1 MATPQV
7 SRYVTE
13 ALLSVFSSLHNN
25 IYVYLLL
32 DIYRILQIKVMQVY
46 KNLTFI
52 KMNERMLSQG
62 NKQTI
67 LFAANWNI
75 LRHFYF
81 KISHPHTLQ

>member
-13 ALLSVFSSLHNN
+13 ALLSLFSSLHNN

-52 KMNERMLSQG
+52 KMNERMLS
-62 NKQTI
+62 
-67 LFAANWNI
+67 
-75 LRHFYF
+75 
-81 KISHPHTLQ
+81 LQPIEIF